1 MSAQMSLASQS
12 QILAAC
18 ARNVLVRAH
27 ELHPMSTLRSRARA
41 RRSSEAI
48 VRRLR
53 REGDRSERSS
63 EVREP
68 RTVVRL
74 LRCAAVRL
82 TNQSL

>member
-41 RRSSEAI
+41 RRSS
-48 VRRLR
+48 
-53 REGDRSERSS
+53 
-63 EVREP
+63 
-68 RTVVRL
+68 
-74 LRCAAVRL
+74 
-82 TNQSL
+82 